1 MSREPFGEAENP
13 DVTHMCG
20 LYPFAVG
27 QIDREGHRSRMFVV
41 DIRALHYKN
50 GGSTHVDNGLISGNC
65 ECVEVLGY
73 RAAK

>member
-1 MSREPFGEAENP
+1 MSCEHCWEAGDP

-27 QIDREGHRSRMFVV
+27 QIDREGHRSRTFVV

-50 GGSTHVDNGLISGNC
+50 GGSTRVGNGLISGNC
-65 ECVEVLGY
+65 ERVELLGHG
-73 RAAK
+73 AAK